1 MLLHTPF
8 YLLFLTSV
16 GLLYWSTRSWLWRKS
31 LLLAASYIFYV
42 AFDWRFAALL
52 LALTLA
58 VFLLGRAIQTRPRAR
73 WYAGFSLLLNLG
85 VLGIFKYAN
94 FFIDSTTRAWQLFG
108 LTAPTAALNLILPIG
123 ISFYTFQALTY
134 TTEIYRQKLAPAG
147 FVDLALYLAFFPKLI
162 AGPLVRPAAFFHQLA
177 EPAARPSREALLAAL
192 GLLGLGL
199 FKKIVIADGLA
210 TLAGI
215 SFRAAAFPS
224 GPWPF
229 STPLYWRGFYLY
241 AFQIYAD
248 FSGYT
253 DIARA
258 SARLLGFDLPE
269 NFQQPYLSPT
279 PAEFWNRWHMTL
291 THWFRE
297 YLFFPLSRQ
306 LALVTKR
313 KFPRLIQVMTTL
325 TTMLLIGFWH
335 GANWTYLVWGLWH
348 GIWLSLDRWLN
359 LKPTRRWQR
368 IALTALNFHLIG
380 IGWVI
385 FGADSLEAAGRFLLG
400 LIRFEQMRWLPLY
413 LPPVILTGLLVL
425 GLDWAASNRWPTAS
439 PIWRVWQPVWITA
452 SFIVVVSLMV
462 LGLVGGGAA
471 RPFIY
476 GLF

>member
-1 MLLHTPF
+1 MLLHTPL
-8 YLLFLTSV
+8 YLLFLAGV
-16 GLLYWSTRSWLWRKS
+16 CLFYWLTCSWRWRKY

-58 VFLLGRAIQTRPRAR
+58 VFLLGRAIQTSPRAR

-85 VLGIFKYAN
+85 LLGIFKYAN
-94 FFIDSTTRAWQLFG
+94 FFIDSAARAWQLFG
-108 LTAPTAALNLILPIG
+108 LTAPSAGLNLILPIG

-134 TTEIYRQKLAPAG
+134 TTEIYRKKLTPAG

-162 AGPLVRPAAFFHQLA
+162 AGPLVRPATFFKQLA
-177 EPAARPSREALLAAL
+177 EPTARPSREAVLAAL

-199 FKKIVIADGLA
+199 FKKVVIADSLA
-210 TLAGI
+210 TLAGV
-215 SFRAAAFPS
+215 SFRAAALPS

-258 SARLLGFDLPE
+258 SAMLLGFDLPE

-291 THWFRE
+291 TQWFRE

-306 LALVTKR
+306 LSLATER
-313 KFPRLIQVMTTL
+313 KFPRLIQALTTL
-325 TTMLLIGFWH
+325 ITMLLIGFWH

-359 LKPTRRWQR
+359 LKPTQRWQR
-368 IALTALNFHLIG
+368 LALTALNFHIIG

-400 LIRFEQMRWLPLY
+400 LLRFEQMNWLPLY
-413 LPPVILTGLLVL
+413 LPPVFLTGLLTL
-425 GLDWAASNRWPTAS
+425 GIDWAASHRWPTTSPLWQAS
-439 PIWRVWQPVWITA
+439 QPVRITA
-452 SFIVVVSLMV
+452 VCVVVISLMV
-462 LGLVGGGAA
+462 LGFVGGGAT